1 MTVRLPLVYNG
12 SQLQQMKTSDLNNI
26 YSLAVYYYSL
36 DPSRV
41 LTVSGSGGNLTSIDD
56 TRLQAG
62 ASSTQAGS
70 FPAES
75 STAEPSTVTVSYQR
89 ITQAAETANI
99 TTSDSGKTFPVYWN
113 GTQIQ
118 AMTQTDFVDTF
129 ILPAIN
135 LLAAGT
141 TTTDQAG
148 TYFIST
154 SDSVTG
160 ATLVSSTPVFTDTRA
175 DTSLYTADGIGE
187 DVDQP
192 QTINNY
198 YLHIV
203 DGELG
208 AFNPPL
214 QIDSS
219 NNLQQYST
227 ANIGALFQEYMRHH
241 VVNSSAGYEVKYNI
255 DGSLGTLRGSAMVDT
270 RLSGGDGNYQT
281 RFVSAGDYRAQE
293 FPDGTPATI
302 ATYSFKIE
310 KS

>member
-1 MTVRLPLVYNG
+1 MTVRVPLVYNG

-26 YSLAVYYYSL
+26 YGLAVYYYSL

-41 LTVSGSGGNLTSIDD
+41 LAVSGSGGNITSIDD

-62 ASSTQAGS
+62 ASSTASGS
-70 FPAES
+70 FPNEAT
-75 STAEPSTVTVSYQR
+75 TAEPSTVTVSYQR
-89 ITQAAETANI
+89 ITQSAETSNI
-99 TTSDSGKTFPVYWN
+99 TTSDSGKTYPVFWT
-113 GTQIQ
+113 GTKIQ
-118 AMTQTDFVDTF
+118 AMTETDFVDTF

-135 LLAAGT
+135 LLSGGT
-141 TTTDQAG
+141 TTSDQAG

-175 DTSLYTADGIGE
+175 DTSAYTADGIGE
-187 DVDQP
+187 TVDQP
-192 QTINNY
+192 TTINNY
-198 YLHIV
+198 YLHII
-203 DGELG
+203 DGVLG
-208 AFNPPL
+208 TFNPPL
-214 QIDSS
+214 QIDS
-219 NNLQQYST
+219 NNDLKQYST
-227 ANIGALFQEYMRHH
+227 AAIGALFQEYIRHH